1 MARKSRYNIPKLT
14 WTCPHRGFI
23 HTPADLLR
31 LDSNR
36 FQCKGCGKP
45 FQSGKADDNGS

>member
-1 MARKSRYNIPKLT
+1 MARKSRYKIPTPT
-14 WTCPHRGFI
+14 WKRPHCAFV
-23 HTPADLLR
+23 HTAGDLMR

-45 FQSGKADDNGS
+45 FLSGAAKEHP